1 MRKLLP
7 VLAMCALAGC
17 ASPEAGRQA
26 TAPTPTTGIPSKP
39 GTPATSAP
47 ATESPTPSP
56 SPTREAT
63 TKVKDCFDGDCLL
76 KLSKPVTI
84 RLNAK
89 KFYYPKFEVVAI
101 DADTITYRVDY
112 PHGGGSEQRL
122 GEGGGGAF
130 AFRKHT
136 PVEVRLVS
144 IKKGRALLSVSPGEP
159 G

>member
-1 MRKLLP
+1 MRKLLL
-7 VLAMCALAGC
+7 VIAMCALAGC
-17 ASPEAGRQA
+17 ASPETGRQA
-26 TAPTPTTGIPSKP
+26 AVSTPTPS
-39 GTPATSAP
+39 TPATSAS

-56 SPTREAT
+56 SPTRQAT

-101 DADTITYRVDY
+101 DARTITYRVEY

-122 GEGGGGAF
+122 GEGGGGGF

-144 IKKGRALLSVSPGEP
+144 IKKGQALLSVSPGERD
-159 G
+159 